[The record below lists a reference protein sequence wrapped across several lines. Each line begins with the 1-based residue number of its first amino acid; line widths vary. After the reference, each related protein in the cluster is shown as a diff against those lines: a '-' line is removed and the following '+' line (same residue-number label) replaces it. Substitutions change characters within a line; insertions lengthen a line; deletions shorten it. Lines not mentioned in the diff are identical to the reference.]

1 MKTLEFNP
9 SQLTF
14 AKIISYA
21 LFIGIVF
28 HFFMFFFKETWVT
41 ELQVR
46 GGPHW
51 NLVEDRK
58 IDFSKK
64 EAIDISGG
72 STHVISFYI
81 ETTDSKLHKEPY
93 FILLVF
99 MKLAGYCIWL
109 IVANLLWKVILD
121 FEKGTLFDKINIKR
135 LTGINGLILLYYLFI
150 HKYFGIVTANL
161 CRKMVFP
168 EKEDWMI
175 RPMDEYLSRP
185 ITDNYM
191 LIWIIFTMLIFA
203 IKKGMEIKEEQDLT
217 V

>member
-1 MKTLEFNP
+1 MKTFDFNP
-9 SQLTF
+9 SELTF
-14 AKIISYA
+14 PKFISYA
-21 LFIGIVF
+21 LIIGIIS
-28 HFFMFFFKETWVT
+28 HFFMFFIEDTWIT

-46 GGPHW
+46 GGPQW

-64 EAIDISGG
+64 ELIDISGG

-81 ETTDSKLHKEPY
+81 ETTDSKLYREPY

-109 IVANLLWKVILD
+109 IVANLLRKVVLD
-121 FEKGTLFDKINIKR
+121 FEKGQLFNKINIGR
-135 LTGINGLILLYYLFI
+135 LTGINGLILIYYLLI
-150 HKYFGIVTANL
+150 HKSFGIITANL
-161 CRKMVFP
+161 CRKIVFP

-185 ITDNYM
+185 LTDNYL
-191 LIWIIFTMLIFA
+191 LIWIVCTMLIFA